1 MIRRPPRS
9 TRTDTLFPYTTLFRS
24 IRADIRARL
33 APLPV
38 RVILDEPLSHRIDNM
53 ISGVRAKIALKVF
66 GDDLDTLRSIA
77 GNFEQQLKT
86 IPGIDDVAVATQARI
101 PQLEVTAAYAR
112 AAAHGVSPAA
122 LPHAQPAPALG
133 D

>member
-1 MIRRPPRS
+1 
-9 TRTDTLFPYTTLFRS
+9 
-24 IRADIRARL
+24 
-33 APLPV
+33 
-38 RVILDEPLSHRIDNM
+38 M

-101 PQLEVTAAYAR
+101 PQIEVTVDYDR
-112 AAAHGVSPAA
+112 AAAYGVSPGAITDA
-122 LPHAQPAPALG
+122 LQVLAMG
-133 D
+133 DTVSEILDGERRLHSVIRMHDSDRDRKSSGEGTRVAVRVSCSGG